1 MEKLYEIVKI
11 LNDLFIEIK
20 QNELVKGISKY
31 KEEQIEVY
39 FENIRNKIKSFS
51 KKEFKDIYIN
61 FNNYE
66 KELKKKYQFSNF
78 SFVFIRDLLKL
89 TNLIENTD
97 FIEKEYNFLNN
108 EEALEF
114 IKKELSLEK
123 YEINELKEEM
133 NKFNFKLCHEGYSLN
148 KKSFNLGF
156 YLRSFAEKLTRWRTI
171 ENKKIKKILFKVCE
185 PIKIDNYFV
194 VKYLIIEL
202 EEK

>member
-11 LNDLFIEIK
+11 LNDLFIKMK

-39 FENIRNKIKSFS
+39 FENIRNKIKNFS
-51 KKEFKDIYIN
+51 KKEFEDIYIN
-61 FNNYE
+61 FNDYE
-66 KELKKKYQFSNF
+66 KELKKKYQVSNF

-89 TNLIENTD
+89 TNLRENTN
-97 FIEKEYNFLNN
+97 FIEKEYNFFNN
-108 EEALEF
+108 EKALKF
-114 IKKELSLEK
+114 IKNELDLTE
-123 YEINELKEEM
+123 YEIKEIKKEM

-148 KKSFNLGF
+148 KKLFNLGYHLKDF
-156 YLRSFAEKLTRWRTI
+156 VEKFTKWRMKK
-171 ENKKIKKILFKVCE
+171 NKKIKKMLFKTNE

>member
-11 LNDLFIEIK
+11 LNDLFIEMK
-20 QNELVKGISKY
+20 QNELIKGISKY

-51 KKEFKDIYIN
+51 KKEFENIYTN
-61 FNNYE
+61 FNDYE
-66 KELKKKYQFSNF
+66 KELKKKYQVSNF
-78 SFVFIRDLLKL
+78 SFVFIRDLMKL
-89 TNLIENTD
+89 TNLRENTD

-114 IKKELSLEK
+114 IKKELNLEEYK
-123 YEINELKEEM
+123 INETKEAM

-156 YLRSFAEKLTRWRTI
+156 YLRNFAEKFTKWRI
-171 ENKKIKKILFKVCE
+171 KENKKIKKILFKVNE

-194 VKYLIIEL
+194 AKYLIIEL

>member
-51 KKEFKDIYIN
+51 KKEFEDIYTN

-89 TNLIENTD
+89 TNLRENTN
-97 FIEKEYNFLNN
+97 FIEKKYNFLNN

-123 YEINELKEEM
+123 YEINEAKEEM

>member
-11 LNDLFIEIK
+11 LNDLFIEMK

-51 KKEFKDIYIN
+51 KKEFENIYTN

-66 KELKKKYQFSNF
+66 KELKKKYQVSNF
-78 SFVFIRDLLKL
+78 SFVFIRDLLEL
-89 TNLIENTD
+89 TNLRENTN
-97 FIEKEYNFLNN
+97 FIEKKYNFLNN

-114 IKKELSLEK
+114 IKKELSLEE
-123 YEINELKEEM
+123 YEINEAKEEM

-156 YLRSFAEKLTRWRTI
+156 YLRSFAEKFTKWRI
-171 ENKKIKKILFKVCE
+171 EKNKKIKKILFKVNE
-185 PIKIDNYFV
+185 PIKIDNYFI

>member
-89 TNLIENTD
+89 TNLRENTD
-97 FIEKEYNFLNN
+97 FIEKKYNFLNN

-114 IKKELSLEK
+114 IKKELNLEK
-123 YEINELKEEM
+123 YEINEVKEEM

>member
-11 LNDLFIEIK
+11 LNDLFIEMK

-31 KEEQIEVY
+31 KEKQIEVY

-51 KKEFKDIYIN
+51 KKEFEDIYIN

-66 KELKKKYQFSNF
+66 KELKKKYQVSNF
-78 SFVFIRDLLKL
+78 SFVFIRDLLEL
-89 TNLIENTD
+89 TNLRENTN

-114 IKKELSLEK
+114 IKKELSLEE
-123 YEINELKEEM
+123 YEINEAKKEM

-156 YLRSFAEKLTRWRTI
+156 YLRSFAEKFTKWRI
-171 ENKKIKKILFKVCE
+171 EKNKKIKNILFKVNE
-185 PIKIDNYFV
+185 PIKIDNYFI

>member
-123 YEINELKEEM
+123 YELNELKEEM

-148 KKSFNLGF
+148 KKSFNLGY
-156 YLRSFAEKLTRWRTI
+156 YLKDFAEKFIKWRMKK
-171 ENKKIKKILFKVCE
+171 NKKIKKVFFKTNE

>member
-89 TNLIENTD
+89 TNLRENTN
-97 FIEKEYNFLNN
+97 FIEKKYNFLNN

-123 YEINELKEEM
+123 YEINEAKEEM

-156 YLRSFAEKLTRWRTI
+156 YLRSFAEKLTKWRI
-171 ENKKIKKILFKVCE
+171 KENKKIKKILFKTNE

>member
-11 LNDLFIEIK
+11 LNDLFIEMK

-51 KKEFKDIYIN
+51 KKEFENIYTN

-66 KELKKKYQFSNF
+66 KELKKKYQVSNF
-78 SFVFIRDLLKL
+78 SFVFIRDLLEL
-89 TNLIENTD
+89 TNLRENTN

-114 IKKELSLEK
+114 IKKELSLEE
-123 YEINELKEEM
+123 YEINEAKEEM

-156 YLRSFAEKLTRWRTI
+156 YLRSFAEKFTKWRI
-171 ENKKIKKILFKVCE
+171 EKK
-185 PIKIDNYFV
+185 
-194 VKYLIIEL
+194 
-202 EEK
+202 

>member
-11 LNDLFIEIK
+11 LNDLFIEMK

-51 KKEFKDIYIN
+51 KKEFEDIYIN
-61 FNNYE
+61 FNDYE
-66 KELKKKYQFSNF
+66 KELKRKHQFSNF
-78 SFVFIRDLLKL
+78 SFVFIRDLLEL
-89 TNLIENTD
+89 TNLRENTN
-97 FIEKEYNFLNN
+97 FIEKKYNFLNN

-114 IKKELSLEK
+114 IKKELNLEK
-123 YEINELKEEM
+123 YEINEAKEEM

-156 YLRSFAEKLTRWRTI
+156 YLRSFAEKFTKWRI
-171 ENKKIKKILFKVCE
+171 EKNKKIKKILFKVNE
-185 PIKIDNYFV
+185 PIKIDNYFI

>member
-11 LNDLFIEIK
+11 LNDLFIEMK

-31 KEEQIEVY
+31 KEKQIEVY

-51 KKEFKDIYIN
+51 KKEFEDIYIN

-66 KELKKKYQFSNF
+66 KELKKKYQVSNF
-78 SFVFIRDLLKL
+78 SFVFIRDLLEL
-89 TNLIENTD
+89 TNLRENTN

-114 IKKELSLEK
+114 IKKELSLEE
-123 YEINELKEEM
+123 YEINEAKKEM

-156 YLRSFAEKLTRWRTI
+156 YLRSFAEKFTKWRI
-171 ENKKIKKILFKVCE
+171 EKNKKIKKILFKVNE
-185 PIKIDNYFV
+185 PIKIDNYFI

>member
-11 LNDLFIEIK
+11 LNDLFIEMK
-20 QNELVKGISKY
+20 QNELVNGISKN

-39 FENIRNKIKSFS
+39 FKNIRNKIKNFS

-148 KKSFNLGF
+148 KKSFNLGY
-156 YLRSFAEKLTRWRTI
+156 YLKDFAEKFIKWRMKK
-171 ENKKIKKILFKVCE
+171 NKKIKKVFFRTNE

>member
-1 MEKLYEIVKI
+1 MEKLYKIVKI

-20 QNELVKGISKY
+20 QNELVNGISKY
-31 KEEQIEVY
+31 KEEQIEIY
-39 FENIRNKIKSFS
+39 FKNIRNKIKKFS
-51 KKEFKDIYIN
+51 KKEFEDIYTN

-114 IKKELSLEK
+114 IKKELNLEK
-123 YEINELKEEM
+123 YEINEAKEEM

-171 ENKKIKKILFKVCE
+171 ENKKIKKILFKVFE